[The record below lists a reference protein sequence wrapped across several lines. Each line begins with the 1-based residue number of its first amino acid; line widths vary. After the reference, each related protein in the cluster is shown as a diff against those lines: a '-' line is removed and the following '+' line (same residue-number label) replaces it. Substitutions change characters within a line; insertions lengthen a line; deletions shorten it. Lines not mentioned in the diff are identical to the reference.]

1 MLIWGLLREN
11 FQETPDQVNGC
22 DLIAIRGVP
31 GGPRLDFRA
40 CIHYKCRSDSYF
52 RRTGMAAPKRT
63 QAETGKTASSAAKSR
78 KTNVKPKS
86 ADSSESLN
94 PTTKP
99 VKSKVATGK
108 KASAAKGAGTS
119 TGDNITRKTA
129 SSPTLKKT
137 TRKAVAK
144 KPAVEKT
151 VTKQAAAKPAASS
164 AAKGAGTSAGGNITG
179 KAASRP
185 TLKKTTRKAVAKKP
199 AVKKTVTKR
208 AAAKLAASSTQAA
221 QDKTAKKNAKSPSA
235 FSDAVKLYESG
246 FKLMHAE
253 KFDKAGDTFA
263 ALVEDFPEETG
274 LLDRAHVLIHVCQKR
289 IRESKKSMKL
299 KSADDYYEVGVAE
312 MNRRELD
319 DALEHLQQAL
329 RMSPR
334 ADHVF
339 YALAAVSALRN
350 ERDEAL
356 EYLEKSIKYR
366 DENRFLAINDV
377 DFESLSDDP
386 EFIQLITPDEG

>member
-1 MLIWGLLREN
+1 
-11 FQETPDQVNGC
+11 
-22 DLIAIRGVP
+22 
-31 GGPRLDFRA
+31 
-40 CIHYKCRSDSYF
+40 
-52 RRTGMAAPKRT
+52 MAAKKRT

-99 VKSKVATGK
+99 VKSKVATRK

-119 TGDNITRKTA
+119 AGGKITR
-129 SSPTLKKT
+129 
-137 TRKAVAK
+137 
-144 KPAVEKT
+144 
-151 VTKQAAAKPAASS
+151 
-164 AAKGAGTSAGGNITG
+164 

-185 TLKKTTRKAVAKKP
+185 TLKKTIRKAVAKKP